1 MAFLIEAFSC
11 KVGIGGA
18 FLQDRVC
25 GDHFPRNEVFPNA
38 EVFERALGLRAPEL
52 VRRYLDRAEAVGF
65 FSNVGHVSSPWS
77 IFRLVSFCFP
87 QCRELAGR
95 KYPAVI

>member
-18 FLQDRVC
+18 FLPDRVC

-38 EVFERALGLRAPEL
+38 EVFERALRLFASEL
-52 VRRYLDRAEAVGF
+52 VGWNVYVSKAVGF
-65 FSNVGHVSSPWS
+65 LAKFHHLSFS
-77 IFRLVSFCFP
+77 FR
-87 QCRELAGR
+87 
-95 KYPAVI
+95 AVIKMGAAIPSF